1 MKTNL
6 NKFTDEKIYE
16 ILYEYFTTEISN
28 PELMKKSNFGGPNSI
43 YRWMKKLGINKQD
56 MMRLRAGSDS
66 LSEEGLSAHE
76 LELERE
82 NRMLREELER
92 ERLKTTALSTM
103 IDIVEKDLKI
113 DVRKK
118 RGAKQ

>member
-1 MKTNL
+1 MRTNYY
-6 NKFTDEKIYE
+6 KFTDEKMLE
-16 ILYEYFTTEISN
+16 ILHEYFTTDITQ
-28 PELMKKSNFGGPNSI
+28 PELMKKYNFGGPNSI
-43 YRWMKKLGINKQD
+43 YRWMKKLGISKQEID
-56 MMRLRAGSDS
+56 KLRPEADNS
-66 LSEEGLSAHE
+66 LETVASARE

-82 NRMLREELER
+82 NRILREALDR
-92 ERLKTTALSTM
+92 SNLKITALSTM